1 MQKLFKTLINEPLTH
16 FLLLGLLLF
25 IYFDMTATD
34 VQTQNKTII
43 TLSSSE
49 IIKLKTEYKNRYHKE
64 IDTDQLQELIEQK
77 FYEKLLV
84 DEALSLNLVMQ
95 DDVIIK
101 HLLKQMQFIMLNS
114 KEFVEPTEEELLAY
128 YKSNIKEYSH
138 IKTLS
143 FSHIYFSK
151 RDDERIEELITLLNI
166 TDKNSSVASSFG
178 DKFQGTIDIKDS
190 SYEEIKKEYGNY
202 FTSKLF
208 TSKSSLWHN
217 KIFSKYGTHLVY
229 ITDKN
234 VTIPYSFDDVQDRV
248 YEDYLREQRTQQ
260 ERDAY
265 KVIKAQY
272 ILKVQK

>member
-1 MQKLFKTLINEPLTH
+1 MQKLFKIVTQEPLTH
-16 FLLLGLLLF
+16 FLLLGLILF
-25 IYFDMTATD
+25 IYFDIISTD
-34 VQTQNKTII
+34 VQTQNKTVI

-49 IIKLKTEYKNRYHKE
+49 IIKLKTEYKHRYHKE
-64 IDTDQLQELIEQK
+64 IDKTQLQELIEQK
-77 FYEKLLV
+77 FYEKLLI

-95 DDVIIK
+95 DDIIIK
-101 HLLKQMQFIMLNS
+101 HLLKQMQFIMVNS

-128 YKSNIKEYSH
+128 YKSNIQDYSH
-138 IKTLS
+138 INRLS

-151 RDDERIEELITLLNI
+151 RDDKRIEELLTLLNI
-166 TDKNSSVASSFG
+166 TDKNGSVASSFG
-178 DKFQGTIDIKDS
+178 DKFQGVTDIKDS

-208 TSKSSLWHN
+208 ISKSSVWSQ

-234 VTIPYSFDDVQDRV
+234 ITTPYSFDDVQDRV
-248 YEDYLREQRTQQ
+248 YEDYLREQRIKK

-265 KVIKAQY
+265 KVIRAQY